1 MKNLTLSLA
10 TTFLLGS
17 LSLTA
22 QDPKHTNFYKAPA
35 ALETEQY
42 SLSFD
47 DLIGRMEESK
57 FAFKL
62 KNLTT
67 DYLIIDKGASAFVID
82 GKEYK
87 DKDKEI
93 ILPPSKT
100 RNGVF
105 KVSGETN
112 YHVDKYTFKFDG
124 ISLLPADGKVH
135 EAPNFKLPASTNEIT
150 FGDFTVKL
158 KSLKKKTDETTAVF
172 EVTYKGDEFGIV
184 DGSKLAVIVPD
195 KGTTEFANDA
205 KGQDGELLRK
215 GKTCTVKAVFHITNK
230 YSDMQFANMEILWR
244 NTFQSSS
251 PTKID
256 GGSVEMELDPGMT
269 AAKNK

>member
-10 TTFLLGS
+10 TTFILGS

-22 QDPKHTNFYKAPA
+22 QDPKHVNYYKAPA
-35 ALETEQY
+35 AIETEQY

-47 DLIGRMEESK
+47 DLVAKMEDSK

-93 ILPPSKT
+93 ILPPNKT

-105 KVSGETN
+105 RVSGETN

-124 ISLLPADGKVH
+124 VSLLPADGKVH
-135 EAPNFKLPASTNEIT
+135 EASNFKLPASTNEIT

-158 KSLKKKTDETTAVF
+158 KNLKKETKETIATF

-184 DGSKLAVIVPD
+184 DGSKLAVTVPD
-195 KGTTEFANDA
+195 KGTSEFANDA
-205 KGQDGELLRK
+205 KGQDGQLLRK
-215 GKTCTVKAVFHITNK
+215 GKSCTVKAVFHIPAK

-251 PTKID
+251 PTPLE
-256 GGSVEMELDPGMT
+256 GGSVDVELDPGLT
-269 AAKNK
+269 AGKNK

>member
-22 QDPKHTNFYKAPA
+22 QDTKHTNYYKAPA
-35 ALETEQY
+35 PIENEQY

-47 DLIGRMEESK
+47 DVVSRMGDAK

-82 GKEYK
+82 GKEFK

-100 RNGVF
+100 HNGVF
-105 KVSGETN
+105 RVADETN

-124 ISLLPADGKVH
+124 VSLLPADGKVH

-158 KSLKKKTDETTAVF
+158 KKLKKESQETVATF
-172 EVTYKGDEFGIV
+172 EVKYTGDEFGIV
-184 DGSKLAVIVPD
+184 DGSKLAVTIPD
-195 KGTTEFANDA
+195 KGTNEFANDA
-205 KGQDGELLRK
+205 KNQDGELLRK
-215 GKTCTVKAVFHITNK
+215 GKTCTVKAVFHIPGK

-244 NTFQSSS
+244 GTFQSSS
-251 PTKID
+251 PTKVE
-256 GGSVEMELDPGMT
+256 GGSVEMELDPGLT